1 MRVLSTLALTAVAAV
16 LALPA
21 HAQVRAGDEAR
32 PRDLQLLQDDLA
44 NLDEELAA
52 LPDRDAQADDLR
64 QRAEELRE
72 EVIYLKVKMRRAQ
85 ARDAGVTGVTYDE
98 VAELRRAVADLR
110 ADIGRATFGE
120 GRDARDARLPVGS
133 EIVVRLEQPLSSRT
147 ARREDRIEA
156 TVLHPVRVADRTAI
170 PAGSRVRGV
179 VLDAEPGERPS
190 RGGRLEMQ
198 FDTLY
203 LDRERLDIRGRV
215 VSLEDR
221 RTEETAKK
229 AGIGAVLG
237 GVLGSIL
244 GGRKGAVVGVIVGG
258 GGAVVASRG
267 EDIDLPE
274 GSVVVIRLDRE
285 LVVPR
290 R

>member
-1 MRVLSTLALTAVAAV
+1 MRVLWTLGAAALAAA
-16 LALPA
+16 LAAPTG
-21 HAQVRAGDEAR
+21 AQTRPGEEAR
-32 PRDLQLLQDDLA
+32 PRDLQRLQEDLA
-44 NLDEELAA
+44 NLDEDLAA
-52 LPDRDAQADDLR
+52 LPERDARADDLR

-85 ARDAGVTGVTYDE
+85 ARDAGVTGVTSDE

-110 ADIGRATFGE
+110 EDIGRVGI
-120 GRDARDARLPVGS
+120 GDARELRLPAGTEV
-133 EIVVRLEQPLSSRT
+133 VVRLEQPLSSRS

-156 TVLHPVRVADRTAI
+156 TVLHPVRVGNAAAV

-179 VLDAEPGERPS
+179 VLDAVPAERPS
-190 RGGRLEMQ
+190 RGGRLELQ
-198 FDTLY
+198 FDALY
-203 LDRERLDIRGRV
+203 LERERIDIRGRV
-215 VSLEDR
+215 VSLEDSK
-221 RTEETAKK
+221 TEETAKK

-258 GGAVVASRG
+258 GGAVVASKG

-285 LVVPR
+285 VVVPR